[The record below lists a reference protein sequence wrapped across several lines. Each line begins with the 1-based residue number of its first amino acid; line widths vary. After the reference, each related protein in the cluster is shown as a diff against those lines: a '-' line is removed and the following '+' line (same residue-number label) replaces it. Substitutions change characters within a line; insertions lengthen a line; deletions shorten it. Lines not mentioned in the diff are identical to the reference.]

1 MIERITRRQALPAAA
16 IAGGV
21 LFASV
26 PLTPAMGLIGVPA
39 VDVAAA
45 DAATES
51 PADARSPVVVMAAAE
66 AQRQMLAEQQAR
78 QQAIALKAA
87 RRQAQLLAK
96 STTGGATFTGG
107 GAGGG
112 TQVTTGGAIPTTAV
126 TAKTRQIQSLVK
138 KYFPADQLGNAMAV
152 SACES
157 GHSDAKG
164 AVNSDGTVDWGVFQL
179 NDGGTLQGSLDA
191 IGVSYSSTAEAQKRA
206 LDTATNVKAA
216 ASIYAE
222 RGWGPWVC
230 AYKIGVVAALYS
242 STPGPMDG
250 KFDAWGKPTV
260 NVPVVTVDPGARN
273 DDPAPNDNPTKP
285 KPKPKPTKKPKP
297 NSDPTTKP
305 TSKPSPSRTPSSS
318 PKPTVSRSPSSRPSQ
333 SSAPPVTPK
342 PQQSSPAPRTS
353 GIPR

>member
-1 MIERITRRQALPAAA
+1 MFERITRRQVLPAAA

-26 PLTPAMGLIGVPA
+26 PLTPAMGLIGVPD

-45 DAATES
+45 DATTDS

-66 AQRQMLAEQQAR
+66 GQRQMLAEQQAR
-78 QQAIALKAA
+78 QQAIALRAA

-96 STTGGATFTGG
+96 SNTGGSLTFNGSATV
-107 GAGGG
+107 
-112 TQVTTGGAIPTTAV
+112 QPTTGGAIPTTQV

-164 AVNSDGTVDWGVFQL
+164 AVNSDGTIDWGVFQL

-230 AYKIGVVAALYS
+230 AYKIGVVSALYS

-260 NVPVVTVDPGARN
+260 NVPVVTVDPGANN
-273 DDPAPNDNPTKP
+273 DPSPVDKPNGT
-285 KPKPKPTKKPKP
+285 KPKPKPTKKPEPKP
-297 NSDPTTKP
+297 TAKP
-305 TSKPSPSRTPSSS
+305 TSKPTPSRTPSAS
-318 PKPTVSRSPSSRPSQ
+318 PKPTQSQRPTSRPSQ
-333 SSAPPVTPK
+333 TSVPPVSPK
-342 PQQSSPAPRTS
+342 PQVSTPAPRVSQT
-353 GIPR
+353 PR

>member
-1 MIERITRRQALPAAA
+1 MFERITRRQAVPAAA

-21 LFASV
+21 LFACV
-26 PLTPAMGLIGVPA
+26 PLTPAMGLIGVPTVA
-39 VDVAAA
+39 VA
-45 DAATES
+45 DADATTQT
-51 PADARSPVVVMAAAE
+51 PTDALSPVIQMAAAE
-66 AQRQMLAEQQAR
+66 EQRKMLAEQQAR
-78 QQAIALKAA
+78 RQALELKQA
-87 RRQAQLLAK
+87 RRQAALLAR
-96 STTGGATFTGG
+96 GG
-107 GAGGG
+107 GGQALNLPGG
-112 TQVTTGGAIPTTAV
+112 TAQVTTGGAIPTTQV
-126 TAKTRQIQSLVK
+126 TAKTRQIQALVK

-164 AVNSDGTVDWGVFQL
+164 AVNSDGTIDWGVFQL
-179 NDGGTLQGSLDA
+179 NDGGTLQGALSA

-206 LDTATNVKAA
+206 LDTETNVKAA

-260 NVPVVTVDPGARN
+260 NVPVVTVAPGSDTQR
-273 DDPAPNDNPTKP
+273 PADNP

-297 NSDPTTKP
+297 DPDPTTKP
-305 TSKPSPSRTPSSS
+305 TPKPTPSRTPT
-318 PKPTVSRSPSSRPSQ
+318 PKPSTSRTPTPKPSQ
-333 SSAPPVTPK
+333 STTPSVTPK
-342 PQQSSPAPRTS
+342 PQPSTPQPRTS
-353 GIPR
+353 GSPR